1 MYNFQIAF
9 NCRTSSRYF
18 PKTIPQYFHIYILY
32 PFFIIT
38 MKCGQILFVDKQSVY
53 FVHVYHMER
62 ELFYSSKMHF
72 SQIFPAMPYVLKN
85 AR

>member
-1 MYNFQIAF
+1 
-9 NCRTSSRYF
+9 
-18 PKTIPQYFHIYILY
+18 
-32 PFFIIT
+32 